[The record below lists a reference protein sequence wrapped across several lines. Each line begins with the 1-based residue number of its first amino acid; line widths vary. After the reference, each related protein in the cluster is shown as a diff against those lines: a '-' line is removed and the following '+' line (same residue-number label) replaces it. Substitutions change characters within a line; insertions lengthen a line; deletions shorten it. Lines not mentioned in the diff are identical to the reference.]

1 MLFRSRGDSIT
12 SHFDSARSV
21 LTSLLGIGIDIDEV
35 AAKLENEGIDKFIKP
50 WLQLIA
56 AVETLCKK

>member
-1 MLFRSRGDSIT
+1 MLD
-12 SHFDSARSV
+12 
-21 LTSLLGIGIDIDEV
+21 SLLGIGIDIDEV
-35 AAKLENEGIDKFIKP
+35 AAKLENEGIEKFIKP